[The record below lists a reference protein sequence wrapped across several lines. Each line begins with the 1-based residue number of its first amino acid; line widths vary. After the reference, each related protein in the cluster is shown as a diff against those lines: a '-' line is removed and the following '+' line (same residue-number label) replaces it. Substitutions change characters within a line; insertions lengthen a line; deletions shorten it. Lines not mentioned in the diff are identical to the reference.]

1 MCFHIFEVLHNKTC
15 GKLTFDTAHKHI
27 FDLFHHYKGN
37 TLIGFENQVAC
48 KSVTNYN
55 ITHSVRNISAFYISD
70 EIQVAVLK
78 KFMRISVKFCS
89 LVFFCTD
96 IGKSDTGVFDTHN
109 LFHIY

>member
-1 MCFHIFEVLHNKTC
+1 MRFHIFKVLHNKTC
-15 GKLTFDTAHKHI
+15 CKFTLDAAHKHI
-27 FDLFHHYKGN
+27 FNLIHHYKSN
-37 TLIGFENQVAC
+37 ALICFENQITC
-48 KSVTNYN
+48 KAVTNYD
-55 ITHSVRNISAFYISD
+55 ITHSVRNIPAFYISD